1 MTGPVTKATLTL
13 AHSGDPDD
21 AFMWWPLTGK
31 VDPDGVP
38 LPGAENAPRLTHPR
52 FTFRAVPGDIAQFN
66 RLAGGEAPY
75 DITALSVRAFAGVT
89 DRYVMTSCGSSFGEG
104 YGPKV
109 VCREDSPL
117 RTPADLC
124 ASTCAIAVPGHQT
137 SAFMT
142 LALLLKASEEGARR
156 RCPEVAFDAVIP
168 EVVAGRAGAGLVIHE
183 GQITFAQAGLR
194 QVVDLGAWW
203 RRTRMLP
210 LPLGINA
217 VKADLDA
224 RFGAGTLAEVAALL
238 RASLAYALAH
248 REESTAYT
256 VPFAR
261 RNAARSGT
269 AEPTPEGLARY
280 LDMYVTGLTVDLG
293 AVGRRAIERFL
304 AEGARAG
311 LCPAVSVP
319 RVV

>member
-1 MTGPVTKATLTL
+1 MTKATLTL

-38 LPGAENAPRLTHPR
+38 LPGAEGAPRISHPR
-52 FTFRAVPGDIAQFN
+52 FAFRAVPGDIAQFN
-66 RLAGGEAPY
+66 RLASAEAPY
-75 DITALSVRAFAGVT
+75 DVTALSVRAFAGVAE
-89 DRYVMTSCGSSFGEG
+89 RYVMTSCGSSFGEG

-117 RTPADLC
+117 RTPADLRGSDC
-124 ASTCAIAVPGHQT
+124 PIAVPGHQT

-142 LALLLKASEEGARR
+142 LALLLKADAESAKN
-156 RCPEVAFDAVIP
+156 RCPEFAFDEVIP
-168 EVVAGRAGAGLVIHE
+168 QVVGGRAGAGLVIHE
-183 GQITFAQAGLR
+183 GQITFGQAGLR

-217 VKADLDA
+217 VKADLDG
-224 RFGAGTLAEVAALL
+224 RFGPGSLAEVAALL

-248 REESTAYT
+248 RQESTAYT

-269 AEPTPEGLARY
+269 AELTPEGLDRY
-280 LDMYVTGLTVDLG
+280 LNMYVTGLTQDLG

-304 AEGARAG
+304 AEGASAG
-311 LCPAVSVP
+311 LCPAVGVLK
-319 RVV
+319 VV

>member
-1 MTGPVTKATLTL
+1 MTKATLTL

-21 AFMWWPLTGK
+21 AFMWWPVTGK
-31 VDPDGVP
+31 VDPEGVP
-38 LPGAENAPRLTHPR
+38 LPGAASEPRISHPR
-52 FTFRAVPGDIAQFN
+52 FTFRAVPGDIARFN
-66 RLAGGEAPY
+66 RLALAEAPY

-89 DRYVMTSCGSSFGEG
+89 ERYVMTSCGSSFGEG

-117 RTPADLC
+117 RTPSDLC
-124 ASTCAIAVPGHQT
+124 ASDCAVAVPGHQT

-142 LALLLKASEEGARR
+142 LALLLKAGADGAMR
-156 RCPEVAFDAVIP
+156 RCPEFAFDEVIP
-168 EVVAGRAGAGLVIHE
+168 QVVAGRVGAGLVIHE
-183 GQITFAQAGLR
+183 GQITFGQAGLR

-224 RFGAGTLAEVAALL
+224 RFGAGSLAEVAAML

-256 VPFAR
+256 VPFAH
-261 RNAARSGT
+261 RNAVRSGT
-269 AEPTPEGLARY
+269 AELTPEGLDRY
-280 LDMYVTGLTVDLG
+280 LSMYVTGLTQDLG

-304 AEGARAG
+304 TEGARAG
-311 LCPAVSVP
+311 LCPAVGVL
-319 RVV
+319 RVI